1 MKAARLLFLLALAL
15 FAAPVAAEDMEYT
28 FRPGDSLWKVCEQF
42 ARDPN
47 LCWQEL
53 AQRNGIS
60 SPRAIQ
66 PGARLRIPAEWLRLQ
81 PEPARILV
89 ASGELTLY
97 RKDGG
102 APESAGAGSEIL
114 FGDALETGEQ
124 GYARIEFADG
134 SWLLIRPSSL
144 VVFDR
149 YSQFRE
155 SGMVDTSLRLERGD
169 LRTWVRPRGRGDNR
183 FMIVTPSAM
192 AAVRGTE
199 FDISVDDQQVMRNE
213 VLAGTVAVAG
223 EGVEQ
228 TVAAG
233 QATLARPGEAPLA
246 PRDMLEPPQVEVA
259 GDGVASA
266 RWPALDGASGYRLA
280 LYRDAG
286 LSQPV
291 GRWKVDGLHWQA
303 PVAPGE
309 YLLVVRAAD
318 ELGLRGRE
326 SRQALTVTEA
336 PPEQPEPP
344 QKAVW
349 LDKALFLVAAALLLS
364 L

>member
-1 MKAARLLFLLALAL
+1 MKAAVLRLFCLMMLALP
-15 FAAPVAAEDMEYT
+15 AAHAQAEDMEYT

-47 LCWQEL
+47 LCWKEL
-53 AQRNGIS
+53 AQRNGIA

-66 PGARLRIPAEWLRLQ
+66 PGTRLRIPAEWLRLQ
-81 PEPARILV
+81 PTPARILV
-89 ASGELTLY
+89 ASGQLTVY

-102 APESAGAGSEIL
+102 TPEPGRVGSEIQ

-169 LRTWVRPRGRGDNR
+169 LRTWVRPRRRGDTR

-199 FDISVDDQQVMRNE
+199 FDVSVDADQVMRNE
-213 VLAGTVAVAG
+213 VVAGEVAVSS

-228 TVAAG
+228 SVGAG
-233 QATLARPGEAPLA
+233 QATLARPGEAPLP
-246 PRDMLEPPQVEVA
+246 PRDMLEPPRLSVA
-259 GDGVASA
+259 GDGAARAS
-266 RWPALDGASGYRLA
+266 WPAVEGARRYRLA
-280 LYRDAG
+280 LFTGADMAE
-286 LSQPV
+286 PV
-291 GRWKVDGLHWQA
+291 GSWSVTGRDWQA
-303 PVAPGE
+303 TVPPGD
-309 YLLVVRAAD
+309 YLLVARAED
-318 ELGLRGRE
+318 EQGLRGKE
-326 SRQALTVTEA
+326 SRQTLQVTEA
-336 PPEQPEPP
+336 PPAPEQDGWMDEI
-344 QKAVW
+344 
-349 LDKALFLVAAALLLS
+349 LFVIGAAILLS

>member
-1 MKAARLLFLLALAL
+1 MKAALNLLCLLVLSL
-15 FAAPVAAEDMEYT
+15 HPGLSQAEDMEYT

-47 LCWQEL
+47 RCWKEL
-53 AQRNGIS
+53 AQRNGIA

-66 PGARLRIPAEWLRLQ
+66 PGARLKIPAEWLRMQ
-81 PEPARILV
+81 PTPARILV

-102 APESAGAGSEIL
+102 TPEVARVGTEIR
-114 FGDALETGEQ
+114 FGDALETGDE

-134 SWLLIRPSSL
+134 SWLLIRPASL

-169 LRTWVRPRGRGDNR
+169 LRTWVRPRRRGDDR

-199 FDISVDDQQVMRNE
+199 FDVSVDQDQVMRNE
-213 VLAGTVAVAG
+213 VVSGEVAVAS
-223 EGVEQ
+223 EGVEH

-233 QATLARPGEAPLA
+233 QATLARPGEAPLP
-246 PRDMLEPPQVEVA
+246 PRDMLAAPRVEVR
-259 GDGVASA
+259 GDGAAQASWSAVEGA
-266 RWPALDGASGYRLA
+266 RGYQLE
-280 LYRDAG
+280 LFAG
-286 LSQPV
+286 TDMSQPMGSWTV
-291 GRWKVDGLHWQA
+291 TGREWQA
-303 PVAPGE
+303 DVPAGE
-309 YLLVVRAAD
+309 YLLVVRAEDA
-318 ELGLRGRE
+318 EGLRGRE
-326 SRQALTVTEA
+326 GQQTLQVTEA
-336 PPEQPEPP
+336 EPEPD
-344 QKAVW
+344 KAGW
-349 LDKALFLVAAALLLS
+349 LDEILFLIGAAVLLTL
-364 L
+364 